1 MTMAMSI
8 LLFHLAQQARVTSFQ
23 FSKLYSIFPW
33 ISSLSLYFNINFR
46 QGLLFE
52 GTLTARKLIKTNKT
66 DIIYIFLYG
75 YICLFMYNIVHEWE
89 LLMTDIDISYVCVYL
104 YIYIYIHIYIIY
116 IYIYIYIYL
125 YVCVGASVCVCMYVC
140 VLLIVYLLTIYTI

>member
-1 MTMAMSI
+1 MKMAMSI
-8 LLFHLAQQARVTSFQ
+8 LFFHLAQQARATSFQ
-23 FSKLYSIFPW
+23 FIKLYSIFPW
-33 ISSLSLYFNINFR
+33 ISCLSLYFNINFR

-89 LLMTDIDISYVCVYL
+89 LLMTDIYIYIYIICLCLSI
-104 YIYIYIHIYIIY
+104 YIYIYIHICRAR
-116 IYIYIYIYL
+116 L
-125 YVCVGASVCVCMYVC
+125 NFEKRW
-140 VLLIVYLLTIYTI
+140 LLWKI

>member
-52 GTLTARKLIKTNKT
+52 DTLTARKLIKTNKT

-89 LLMTDIDISYVCVYL
+89 LLMTDIYIYIYIICLCLSI
-104 YIYIYIHIYIIY
+104 YIYIYIHICRAR
-116 IYIYIYIYL
+116 L
-125 YVCVGASVCVCMYVC
+125 NFEKRW
-140 VLLIVYLLTIYTI
+140 LLWKI